1 MQNIL
6 DGSNT
11 GSVRTSGASSTIAAY
26 AFAEGRNTTASAQN
40 AHAEGLNTK
49 AQAQSSHAEGNGT
62 TAAALY
68 SHAEGY
74 ATQTY
79 SGADSSHVEGQETL
93 AYGIGSHAEGIGT
106 VSKFNGQHAEGQYNV
121 IDTGGSGFRGQY
133 VHIVGLGTTNLNR
146 KNGHTIDWSGNG
158 WFAGNVSAG
167 TVQTPATPTNAN
179 DLTTKAYVDGIV
191 GAIES
196 LLSEV

>member
-40 AHAEGLNTK
+40 SHAEGLNTK
-49 AQAQSSHAEGNGT
+49 AQAQCAHSEGNGT
-62 TAAALY
+62 TAGALY

-74 ATQTY
+74 SSQTY
-79 SGADSSHVEGQETL
+79 SGADSSHVEGQETKT
-93 AYGIGSHAEGIGT
+93 YGIASHAEGIGT
-106 VSKFNGQHAEGQYNV
+106 IAKFNGQHVEGQYNV
-121 IDTGGSGFRGQY
+121 EDTGSGFKGNY
-133 VHIVGLGTTNLNR
+133 VHIVGIGTTNLNR
-146 KNGHTIDWSGNG
+146 KNGHTIDWNGNG

-179 DLTTKAYVDGIV
+179 DLTPKAYVDGIV
-191 GAIES
+191 GNIET
-196 LLSEV
+196 LLSAI